1 MSTDYRSMFSKEHI
15 GAWDLAG
22 RDVVVE
28 IAGVK
33 AGKVGHGNKASKKPI
48 LSFRGKS
55 KTMTC
60 NVTNAKVIAQL
71 YGNDTRE
78 WVGKKITIYP
88 TMTTFGGQEVD
99 CIRIRPK
106 VPGGKAREGD
116 FEEVDPAVRE
126 QMLAKQDAAAGRGPS
141 DAVSAEERQRRIDNG
156 EDPDA

>member
-1 MSTDYRSMFSKEHI
+1 MSDYRTMFDKEHI

-28 IAGVK
+28 IAAVK

-60 NVTNAKVIAQL
+60 NITNASIIAQL
-71 YGNDTRE
+71 YGNDTRK
-78 WVGKKITIYP
+78 WVGKRVTLYP
-88 TMTTFGGQEVD
+88 TLTSFGGKEVD
-99 CIRIRPK
+99 CIRIRPQA
-106 VPGGKAREGD
+106 PGANTKAREED
-116 FEEVDPAVRE
+116 FEQPDPEERE
-126 QMLAKQDAAAGRGPS
+126 RMLAKQDEATGRPLRS
-141 DAVSAEERQRRIDNG
+141 DADRQALIDAG